1 MRNVFAVFLAV
12 FVLGSCAGADP
23 FDHSGLIID
32 MKNVDYRAY
41 RNDLA
46 DCNEYADQ
54 VSIGSYA
61 AAGAVGGAAAYAVIG
76 AVVGNSDTAERLAGA
91 GAVLGAA
98 EAAADGYKEQE
109 TVLRNCLRERGYKVF
124 N

>member
-1 MRNVFAVFLAV
+1 MRVVVTVVLVIFFL
-12 FVLGSCAGADP
+12 GGCTSSDP
-23 FDHSGLIID
+23 FDDSGLIVD

-41 RNDLA
+41 RNDVA
-46 DCNEYADQ
+46 DCNTYADQ
-54 VSIGSYA
+54 VSIGANA
-61 AAGAVGGAAAYAVIG
+61 AAGTVGGGIAYAVIG
-76 AVVGNSDTAERLAGA
+76 AIVGDSDTAERLAGA

-98 EAAADGYKEQE
+98 EGAANGYKEQE